1 MNMDIRVNT
10 EGWRKGEEAE
20 IFDLETRRDAVSV
33 DSMRTDD
40 GGVSRTLGEVLGNG
54 GILLDYGCGKG
65 GIGTFLA
72 RKHSKL
78 LLQADKYDDRGS
90 DFKSLAPM
98 LIVGKDE
105 PPKFE
110 NTEWRLL
117 EGTVDTVLLKDVLSH
132 VQSDQL
138 DLIRNLASFISSK
151 GKICVVSVSGASTG
165 FMDSEAGKKLRTAIS
180 ADEFLS
186 EKVLF
191 FQ

>member
-10 EGWRKGEEAE
+10 EGWRKGKETE

-33 DSMRTDD
+33 DSMRTND
-40 GGVSRTLGEVLGNG
+40 GSESKTLGDVLGDG

-65 GIGTFLA
+65 GIGAFLA

-78 LLQADKYDDRGS
+78 LLQADQYDDRRS
-90 DFKSLAPM
+90 EFKSLAPM
-98 LIVGKDE
+98 LTVSKDE

-110 NTEWRLL
+110 NTDWGLL
-117 EGTVDTVLLKDVLSH
+117 EGTVDTVLLKDILPH
-132 VQSDQL
+132 VRYDQL
-138 DLIRNLASFISSK
+138 EMIRKLAHFISSK
-151 GKICVVSVSGASTG
+151 GKICIVSVTDASTG
-165 FMDSEAGKKLRTAIS
+165 YMNSEAGNKLRTAIS
-180 ADEFLS
+180 ADEYLS